1 VHYNANSLPLRRERF
16 FVFRRHD
23 GFALSRFPF
32 VATPLLNMLSLGT
45 SLTNRNAAA
54 MLRDGLA
61 RVAQG
66 EAEVDCGGLGQVDSA
81 AVAVMLALAR
91 AAKARN
97 TTLRFVAVPRQL
109 AELATLYGVDGLL
122 GLAAQPSPHRH

>member
-1 VHYNANSLPLRRERF
+1 
-16 FVFRRHD
+16 
-23 GFALSRFPF
+23 
-32 VATPLLNMLSLGT
+32 MLSLGT
-45 SLTNRNAAA
+45 SLTNRNAAT

-66 EAEVDCGGLGQVDSA
+66 EAEVDCGALGQVDSA

-91 AAKARN
+91 AAQARN

-122 GLAAQPSPHRH
+122 GLTAQHAPHRH

>member
-1 VHYNANSLPLRRERF
+1 
-16 FVFRRHD
+16 
-23 GFALSRFPF
+23 
-32 VATPLLNMLSLGT
+32 MLSLGT

-66 EAEVDCGGLGQVDSA
+66 EAEIDCGALGQVDSA

-91 AAKARN
+91 AARARN
-97 TTLRFVAVPRQL
+97 TALRFVAVPRQL

-122 GLAAQPSPHRH
+122 GLAPQTAPHRH